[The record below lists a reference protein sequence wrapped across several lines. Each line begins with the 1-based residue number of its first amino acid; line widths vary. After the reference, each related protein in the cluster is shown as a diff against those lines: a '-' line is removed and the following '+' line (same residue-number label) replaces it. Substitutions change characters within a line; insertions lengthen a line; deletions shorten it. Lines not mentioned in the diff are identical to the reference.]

1 MPMRTPE
8 NILISRTDGI
18 GDVVL
23 TLPLAGALRSAFPQA
38 TIQFLGRSYT
48 APVVAACKN
57 IDRFVN
63 WDDAGS
69 TPKMQ
74 TDFIKA
80 TGADTVIHV
89 FPRKEV
95 VVAAY
100 AAGCATRIG
109 TGRRL
114 HTFLRVNKPL
124 WFSRK
129 GSDAHE
135 AQLNLRML
143 EPLGIF
149 VASDDAS
156 IAANYGLVTNT
167 QPPAHAKAFC
177 DSGFSLLLHPKSHGS
192 ALEWPLASY
201 AELIRLVTAQGVRVG
216 ITGTTRERE
225 AMGDQLPWDL
235 VHDFGGRLSLE
246 ELMATIS
253 HCNGLVAAST
263 GPLHLAAAFGIHA
276 LGLYSPKRP
285 IFPQRWR
292 PIGVH
297 AAYLVDTEH
306 PEDGRLTISPAQVA
320 ERILAWKANL

>member
-1 MPMRTPE
+1 MIKPK

-23 TLPLAGALRSAFPQA
+23 TLPMAAALREAFPEA

-48 APVVAACKN
+48 EPVVAACQY

-63 WDDAGS
+63 WDEAGER
-69 TPKMQ
+69 MQ
-74 TDFIKA
+74 DQAAFIKA
-80 TGADTVIHV
+80 TQADTVIHV

-95 VVAAY
+95 IVSAY

-114 HTFLRVNKPL
+114 HTLLRVNKRL

-149 VASDDAS
+149 APKDDAT
-156 IAANYGLVTNT
+156 IASSYGLVA
-167 QPPAHAKAFC
+167 QAGVPELAKAFC
-177 DSGFSLLLHPKSHGS
+177 QSDFSILLHPKSHGS
-192 ALEWPLASY
+192 ALEWPLESF
-201 AELIRLVTAQGVRVG
+201 AELIEIVTEAGIAVG
-216 ITGTTRERE
+216 ITGTAKERE
-225 AMGDQLPWDL
+225 LMGNHLPWDR
-235 VHDFGGRLSLE
+235 VNDFAGHLSLK
-246 ELMATIS
+246 ELMATIA

-276 LGLYSPKRP
+276 LGLYSPQRP
-285 IFPQRWR
+285 IFPERWR
-292 PIGVH
+292 PIGTQ
-297 AAYLVDTEH
+297 AEYLVDATH
-306 PEDGRLTISPAQVA
+306 PSDGKLKITPTQVA
-320 ERILAWKANL
+320 DRILAWKANR